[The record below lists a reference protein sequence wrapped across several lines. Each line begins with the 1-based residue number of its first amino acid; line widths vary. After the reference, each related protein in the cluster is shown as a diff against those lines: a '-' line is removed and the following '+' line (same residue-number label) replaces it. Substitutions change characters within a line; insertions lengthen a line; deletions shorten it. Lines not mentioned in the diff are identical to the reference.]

1 MSALRQ
7 HSDQHASW
15 WPAAAMLPD
24 GERLHLQHGPIDLI
38 IGATG
43 APEDIRQAFEQ
54 ARDAFGS
61 VLTDLVEELP
71 CLKSPNAARPKGAV
85 AQRMYDAT
93 RVYGSEFITPMA
105 AVAGSVADHVLAY
118 LIKGCNLSRAYVNN
132 GGDIALHLAEASFRI
147 GICDDPVTGTAG
159 GVIDIWYD
167 DEVSGIATS
176 GWRGRSHSLG
186 IADAVTVLAGSA
198 AAADAAATMIANAV
212 DLPMSPKIRREPA
225 NSLSPDSDLG
235 NRLVTMDVGRL
246 SPAEIN
252 NALGA
257 GLSMAESLRRSGVIK
272 AAYLSLAGERRTS
285 SAQTQQSEISRN
297 VAHA

>member
-7 HSDQHASW
+7 HSDQRASW
-15 WPAAAMLPD
+15 RPAAAMLPD

-43 APEDIRQAFEQ
+43 APEDIRLAFEQ

-71 CLKSPNAARPKGAV
+71 GLKSPNAARPKGAV
-85 AQRMYDAT
+85 ARRMYDAT
-93 RVYGSEFITPMA
+93 RVYRSEFITPMA
-105 AVAGSVADHVLAY
+105 AVAGSVADHMLAQ
-118 LIKGCNLSRAYVNN
+118 LIKGRDLTRAYVNN
-132 GGDIALHLAEASFRI
+132 GGDIALHLEEDSFRI
-147 GICDDPVTGTAG
+147 GICDDPVNGTAG
-159 GVIDIWYD
+159 GVIDIRPD
-167 DEVSGIATS
+167 DEVGGIATS

-186 IADAVTVLAGSA
+186 IADAVTVLASTA

-212 DLPMSPKIRREPA
+212 DLPRSQKIRRAPA

-235 NRLVTMDVGRL
+235 DRLVTMDVGRL

-252 NALGA
+252 KALGT
-257 GLSMAESLRRSGVIK
+257 GFDKAESLRRSGVIK